1 MSDKCPDCPAPSA
14 DMDGFIVSGP
24 GGAPRSEGSGVSSS
38 EGPFAKEAP
47 QTGQLQIRGEV
58 SSSSPLPET
67 GAVGWAYLVTE
78 AGMYGGLPAAAGD
91 VVWIS
96 GVNPLRW
103 DVFQSGAD
111 ATIASLAVSFD
122 CRNFELSV
130 SLAAEG
136 GAVMERTADLSCI
149 PHVFATVAETEALF
163 D

>member
-1 MSDKCPDCPAPSA
+1 MSDKCLECPAPSA
-14 DMDGFIVSGP
+14 DMDGLIVSGP
-24 GGAPRSEGSGVSSS
+24 GGALRSDSARISVS

-47 QTGQLQIRGEV
+47 QTGLLQIRGEV
-58 SSSSPLPET
+58 SSSSPLPEF

-78 AGMYGGLPAAAGD
+78 AGMYGGLPAAVGD
-91 VVWIS
+91 VLWIS

-103 DVFQSGAD
+103 NVFQSGAD

-122 CRNFELSV
+122 CQNFGLSV